1 MKESFNKFRKKILFE
16 ALIKSSLISF
26 ALAIMVYAVPKLI
39 VYFGKINVGEFFDL
53 ILLLLVNCVF
63 LLVFGVLFLIMFPR
77 RLKVAKRLDKEL
89 ELNQKVQTMVEYKD
103 KEGFMINIQREDT
116 LRILSNTHISKLT
129 LNKRGLIYV
138 ERSIDLDLSQGFD
151 SLNFS
156 SIGEC
161 WSWKKSN
168 SSSYCS
174 KISLLNNN
182 KSKVVICGYVHP
194 DSIDWLETVY
204 LNSYDMKNETEI
216 RMNDN
221 ALVEVSYIII
231 DGVKQ
236 FIGGSYLINA
246 SVDKYNK
253 NKGDW

>member
-1 MKESFNKFRKKILFE
+1 MSKKIYITEEQF
-16 ALIKSSLISF
+16 KGVF
-26 ALAIMVYAVPKLI
+26 GKLI
-39 VYFGKINVGEFFDL
+39 FNESVNDKKQEIVTYLKTFGAKGKLPSFDGQFNSYFKNVLMTAYEWASDKIDEIKRYGFAFFAHEFRINV
-53 ILLLLVNCVF
+53 
-63 LLVFGVLFLIMFPR
+63 
-77 RLKVAKRLDKEL
+77 
-89 ELNQKVQTMVEYKD
+89 
-103 KEGFMINIQREDT
+103 
-116 LRILSNTHISKLT
+116 ISKLT

-138 ERSIDLDLSQGFD
+138 ERSIDLDLSQDFD
-151 SLNFS
+151 GLNFS

-221 ALVEVSYIII
+221 ALVEVSYILI

-253 NKGDW
+253 NNGDW

>member
-1 MKESFNKFRKKILFE
+1 MSKKIHITEGQFRGLF
-16 ALIKSSLISF
+16 
-26 ALAIMVYAVPKLI
+26 
-39 VYFGKINVGEFFDL
+39 GEL
-53 ILLLLVNCVF
+53 ILNEGIGIKENKQNIVNYIKT
-63 LLVFGVLFLIMFPR
+63 FGSKGKLPSFEGQFNSYFKNVLMTAYEWASDKIDEI
-77 RLKVAKRLDKEL
+77 KR
-89 ELNQKVQTMVEYKD
+89 Y
-103 KEGFMINIQREDT
+103 GFAFFAHEFRVNV
-116 LRILSNTHISKLT
+116 ISKLT

-151 SLNFS
+151 DLNFS

-168 SSSYCS
+168 SNSYCS

-236 FIGGSYLINA
+236 SIGGSYLINA